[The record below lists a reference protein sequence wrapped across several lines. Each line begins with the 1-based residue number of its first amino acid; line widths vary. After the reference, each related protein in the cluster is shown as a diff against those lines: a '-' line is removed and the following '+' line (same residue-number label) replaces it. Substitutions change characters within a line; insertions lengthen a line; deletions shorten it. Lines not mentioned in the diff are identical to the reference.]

1 MTQQNQAAPD
11 VAGWATTCRAI
22 TSDVLAA
29 LGLPQDLVQTDPGRA
44 MRLIEEQLAERAADP
59 HLQTEQD
66 RIFNSQVIMGFTA
79 EFLIS
84 VHGARWDWMID
95 ASSPLGGRWVITS
108 FAHPLGQETV
118 PVDVPGLAYEAATSG
133 DPSLV
138 DVINQAERLSMI
150 RVLR

>member
-11 VAGWATTCRAI
+11 VAGWATTSRTI
-22 TSDVLAA
+22 THDVLAA
-29 LGLPQDLVQTDPGRA
+29 LGLPQDLVQTEPGRA
-44 MRLIEEQLAERAADP
+44 VRLVGEQLAERAADP
-59 HLQTEQD
+59 QLQTEQD

-95 ASSPLGGRWVITS
+95 ASSPLGGRWVVTD
-108 FAHPLGQETV
+108 FVHPMGQETA
-118 PVDVPGLAYEAATSG
+118 PVDVPGLAHEAAASG

-138 DVINQAERLSMI
+138 DVINRAERLSMI
-150 RVLR
+150 RVFR